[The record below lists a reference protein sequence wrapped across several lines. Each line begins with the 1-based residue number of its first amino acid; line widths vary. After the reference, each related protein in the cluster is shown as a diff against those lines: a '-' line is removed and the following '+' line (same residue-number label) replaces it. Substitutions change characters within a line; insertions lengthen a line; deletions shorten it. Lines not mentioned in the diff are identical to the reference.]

1 MRHNCEQTD
10 ESTRLWLAEDGV
22 HIDVRGLDPPQPIVR
37 LLELI
42 DASQVGSAVTAQF
55 SYDPAVL
62 YPEFDARGWDYEIV
76 TSDDDGA
83 ECEDITLRLVRF
95 A

>member
-1 MRHNCEQTD
+1 MSHHYDRSD
-10 ESTRLWLAEDGV
+10 EATRLWQADDGV

-42 DASQVGSAVTAQF
+42 DTRQVGSVIAQF

-62 YPEFDARGWDYEIV
+62 YPEFDARGWYYEII
-76 TSDDDGA
+76 TSDGDDA
-83 ECEDITLRLVRF
+83 ECEDVTLRLVRF